1 MKIFNLRVLLF
12 CFSATLFSSTQ
23 MLAQQASVNVSQDP
37 VFEQILN
44 EKRRIN
50 ASITVMDKY
59 KIQVFNGDNESA
71 KKILNGMRNEF
82 PQHDGTIIFQTPS
95 YKVWVGNFRTRIEA
109 ERNLA
114 EIRKKHPG
122 ALIVKPNK

>member
-1 MKIFNLRVLLF
+1 MKILNLKRLLSGLAIAF
-12 CFSATLFSSTQ
+12 FAGQDLS
-23 MLAQQASVNVSQDP
+23 AQQSMVTVAQDP
-37 VFEQILN
+37 AFEQLLN

-71 KKILNGMRNEF
+71 KKILNSIRTDF
-82 PQHDGTIIFQTPS
+82 PQHDATIIFNTPS

-109 ERNLA
+109 ERNVI
-114 EIRKKHPG
+114 EIRKKYSN

>member
-1 MKIFNLRVLLF
+1 MKIFPHRVLLVCVF
-12 CFSATLFSSTQ
+12 AIVFSSTKI
-23 MLAQQASVNVSQDP
+23 LAQQASVNVIQDP

-44 EKRRIN
+44 EKRRIS
-50 ASITVMDKY
+50 ASVTVMDKY

-71 KKILNGMRNEF
+71 KRVLNSLRIDF
-82 PQHDGTIIFQTPS
+82 PQLDGTIIFQTPS
-95 YKVWVGNFRTRIEA
+95 YKVWAGSFRTRIEA